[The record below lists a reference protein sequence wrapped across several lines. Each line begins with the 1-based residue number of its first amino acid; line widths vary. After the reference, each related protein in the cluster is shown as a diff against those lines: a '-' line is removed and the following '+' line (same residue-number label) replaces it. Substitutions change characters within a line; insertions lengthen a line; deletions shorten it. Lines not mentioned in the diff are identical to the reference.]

1 MIPRLLEKAILNGW
15 AEFRTISHAFSSF
28 GNLPIPNN
36 STVIIT
42 SIKWYPFINPIIKRA
57 SDGSITTTW
66 RDLFRYNEYQL
77 KIDGKKSKNFLQYR
91 NEFDFKSFG
100 INGGGNGV
108 FNFDTSGIL
117 NGLSNGTENGSVT
130 GTTNQNGN
138 ATVIENGTPP
148 PPFTATIANQN
159 FDNNLVTINAVTN
172 TINLNEN
179 SNSLGAFTFNGTGLT
194 VNLDDIINFESEEFL
209 NFLPIQKAPIIQD
222 VYFVCEEFI
231 KLTVTRNCFVNNVNT
246 IMGLLQPVA
255 NENPAPDGLKDSNV
269 LLRAELNSPTPNTE
283 YYWPGLI
290 KNDGNNLVTPRK
302 VENYIQDIDKDFS
315 IISDIATINADLP
328 AKFPYQ
334 TTPLIEFGIITI
346 NNKYWENIKNS

>member
-1 MIPRLLEKAILNGW
+1 MIPNKLENAILNGW
-15 AEFRTISHAFSSF
+15 ADYKTVSAAFSSF
-28 GNLPIPNN
+28 ATLPIPDN

-57 SDGSITTTW
+57 SDGSIVTTW

-117 NGLSNGTENGSVT
+117 SGLSNGTENGSVT

-138 ATVIENGTPP
+138 ATVIESGTPP
-148 PPFTATIANQN
+148 PPFTANIANQN

-179 SNSLGAFTFNGTGLT
+179 SNSLGNFTFNGTGIT
-194 VNLDDIINFESEEFL
+194 VNLDDVINLESEEFL
-209 NFLPIQKAPIIQD
+209 NFLPLQKAPIIQD
-222 VYFVCEEFI
+222 VYFTCEEFI
-231 KLTVTRNCFVNNVNT
+231 KLTVTRNAYINT
-246 IMGLLQPVA
+246 IQTVYGALLNTA
-255 NENPAPDGLKDSNV
+255 TENAPPDGLQGVNV
-269 LLRAELNSPTPNTE
+269 LLRDFMQSPSGDYQF
-283 YYWPGLI
+283 YYPATV
-290 KNDGNNLVTPRK
+290 KFDGNNANDPQS
-302 VENYIQDIDKDFS
+302 VEQYKQLIDPDFS
-315 IISDIATINADLP
+315 IISDMQTVTNDLV
-328 AKFPYQ
+328 ARFPYQ
-334 TTPLIEFGIITI
+334 TLPLIEFGMVTI
-346 NNKYWENIKNS
+346 NNTYWEKIKNS